1 MRNGGDGYMWKDYSS
16 GYLKNNR
23 ASCLSVMIAAFISA
37 LLLSLLCSLFYN
49 LWNYEVERI
58 KVEEG
63 GWQGRIAGTIGMEEI
78 ERIRN
83 YANVEKALIN
93 EDLSDEQEIVVDV
106 YLKKIKNVF
115 SDMAEIAELAG
126 LSEEAVTYHYEL
138 LNLYLVR
145 DSRDSALR
153 WVFPFALLV
162 TATACFSLILVIHN
176 AFAVTMNSR
185 IHQFGIL
192 ASIGATP
199 KQILVC
205 LLQEASALCAVPIAA
220 GSIFGILLSMG
231 IVSGMNVILADVGRR
246 MVLPFRFHPVILFL
260 SLAASVL
267 TVCISA
273 WIPARK
279 LSRLTPLEAIRNT
292 GELQLKKKRSSRFL
306 AFFFGIEGEL
316 AGNAL
321 KAQRKAM
328 RTAFTSLLLAFL
340 AFSFMMCFITI
351 TVVSQRET
359 YFAKYQDSW
368 DVMATLKNMEI
379 DAFEET
385 DVLQELGGM
394 QSCVIYQK
402 AMAKRYVTSEEIS
415 EEMQAVGGFGNAAED
430 YVSVNDGAWLVNAP
444 IVILDDASFLEYCVK
459 IGAEPSLDGAVI
471 LNRTCDA
478 ADPNFR
484 ERRMLPYLK
493 EYGRTTQLRQAG
505 QEEKMTE
512 IPVVS
517 YTQEV
522 PVLREEYGTLDFYE
536 LVHFLPVSLWKEIK
550 DEIGGQEEDIY
561 IRILAKDG
569 VTLPELD
576 EVEAAV
582 LTCLKDVCEI
592 ETENR
597 IQEKI
602 DNDKMFA
609 GMKAILSVFCVLLA
623 IIGIGNVFSNTL
635 GFVRQ
640 RKREF
645 ARYLSVGLTPA
656 GIRKIFCIEALVIAG
671 RPVLIAL
678 PVTALAVAFFLKM
691 SYLEPLLFIREI
703 PFLPIGSFVLGIF
716 FFVALAYYLG
726 AKKVMGSSLADS
738 LRDDTML

>member
-83 YANVEKALIN
+83 YANVEKALVN

-115 SDMAEIAELAG
+115 RDMAEIAELAG

-678 PVTALAVAFFLKM
+678 PVTALAVAFFIKM

>member
-83 YANVEKALIN
+83 YANVEKALVN

-115 SDMAEIAELAG
+115 RDMAEIAELAG

-505 QEEKMTE
+505 QEEKMAE

-678 PVTALAVAFFLKM
+678 PVTALAVAFFIKM

-703 PFLPIGSFVLGIF
+703 PFLPIGFFVLGIF